1 MLMPHQT
8 SAIPSLATFNHNGNN
23 KNCNNNN
30 NQMQLKMRVVKTTKD
45 QNKTQ
50 KFRQKIRQLL
60 KPSAHLNH
68 KVIIRR
74 LIYVTKKILSK
85 AIICFFFVYVQLP
98 SPHQNSDV
106 G

>member
-8 SAIPSLATFNHNGNN
+8 STIPSLATFNHNGNN

-30 NQMQLKMRVVKTTKD
+30 NQMQLKMRLVKTTKD

-68 KVIIRR
+68 KVIRH

-85 AIICFFFVYVQLP
+85 AISCFFFVYVQLP
-98 SPHQNSDV
+98 SLHQNSDA